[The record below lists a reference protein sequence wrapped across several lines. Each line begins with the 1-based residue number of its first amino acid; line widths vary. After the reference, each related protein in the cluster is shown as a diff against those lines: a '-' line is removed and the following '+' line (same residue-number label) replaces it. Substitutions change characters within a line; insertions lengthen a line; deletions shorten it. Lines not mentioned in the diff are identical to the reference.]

1 MSYNNNITMTKQAN
15 LQQMKEIK
23 DTIQELNEQMVA
35 IDAKIMSN
43 HQEVM
48 NKIEIVDK
56 KTKEALQIATRKQTE
71 IIKIKEDNAKMK
83 EEITKDQKEIHSQTA
98 DQIKKVEDQLKAAM
112 IELEDLR
119 NRPMRST
126 LVFKNKRRTK

>member
-1 MSYNNNITMTKQAN
+1 MTKQAN

-56 KTKEALQIATRKQTE
+56 KTKEALQIAIKNQT
-71 IIKIKEDNAKMK
+71 
-83 EEITKDQKEIHSQTA
+83 
-98 DQIKKVEDQLKAAM
+98 
-112 IELEDLR
+112 
-119 NRPMRST
+119 
-126 LVFKNKRRTK
+126 